1 MGVIAVSAKDSRQG
15 VTAHNK
21 SITSRFLF
29 GTVSFGESEEYQE
42 FQFKFL
48 AIVVFLGALFTLIFI
63 VGAYTNLN
71 PLNNPHL
78 YSMSVFTATT
88 LLLWLGLRG
97 HKERFLALAWTYEL
111 LCVLE
116 YASALIFVPEDE
128 LRILWFYTNIPGV
141 YILLGQRVG
150 MVITVLSLLG
160 LGIGNSFLS
169 KPYSS
174 NAMAT
179 ALVSLAYLA
188 LFFHVYGSRSISYFT
203 RMRDANHRLQELA
216 SHDMLTG
223 VLNARAYYHRCDALI
238 SMAHRDRLPFSVL
251 FVDLDHFKS
260 INDTHGHAAGDI
272 VLKAVA
278 ECLGASTRQSDEV
291 GRIGGEEFSIFLP
304 NTAMAGAQQLAE
316 SIRQSIEKLMPNTGQ
331 QCIRI
336 TASIGVA
343 DSNLQHSTMR
353 AIQQQADVA
362 MYAAKSAGR
371 NRVSC
376 FETNPEGAGNQIPL
390 PSAG

>member
-1 MGVIAVSAKDSRQG
+1 MTKRADDSRQ
-15 VTAHNK
+15 VATTRK
-21 SITSRFLF
+21 MSLTSRFLF
-29 GTVSFGESEEYQE
+29 GSVRFGESDEYQE

-48 AIVVFLGALFTLIFI
+48 AIVVFLGAMFTLIFI

-78 YSMSVFTATT
+78 YSMFIFTATS
-88 LLLWLGLRG
+88 LLLWLRLRA
-97 HKERFLALAWTYEL
+97 HKEFFLALAWIYEI

-116 YASALIFVPEDE
+116 YASALIFVSEDE

-141 YILLGQRVG
+141 YILLGQRAG
-150 MVITVLSLLG
+150 AVITMLSLLG
-160 LGIGNSFLS
+160 LALGNSLLS
-169 KPYSS
+169 KPYSQ

-203 RMRDANHRLQELA
+203 RMREANRRLQELA
-216 SHDMLTG
+216 SHDVLTG

-238 SMAHRDRLPFSVL
+238 SMAQRDDLPFSVL
-251 FVDLDHFKS
+251 FIDLDHFKTV
-260 INDTHGHAAGDI
+260 NDTHGHAAGDI

-278 ECLGASTRQSDEV
+278 KCLTNNIRQSDEV

-304 NTAMAGAQQLAE
+304 NTNLHGAQKLAE
-316 SIRQSIEKLMPNTGQ
+316 SIRKSIEALMPDIGQ
-331 QCIRI
+331 QRLSI

-343 DSNLQHSTMR
+343 DSGAGPQTMR
-353 AIQQQADVA
+353 EIQQSADHA
-362 MYAAKSAGR
+362 MYAAKAAGR

-376 FETNPEGAGNQIPL
+376 FENAPV
-390 PSAG
+390 SAASDKLGLNTAL